1 MINFKKTLY
10 FFSLILLSGFLWWL
24 LLLFNT
30 FPKKF
35 YNEEMTRNPNKL
47 GIVVLTGG
55 KMRIEKGVN
64 LLAKGYG
71 GKLFISG
78 AFKPSDIKM
87 KYGDEKVT
95 KELFDCC
102 VFFGDKAKNTLENAY
117 EVQKWLQGNPEINN
131 IMLVSSYYHLPRS
144 LMIFEKKINSDII
157 IYPVL
162 AESDI
167 DLRTELFFH
176 IKLII
181 SEYFK
186 VIYTLVFLR

>member
-10 FFSLILLSGFLWWL
+10 FFFLILLSGFLWWL

-35 YNEEMTRNPNKL
+35 YNEEIINNPSNM

-55 KMRIEKGVN
+55 ELRIEKGVI

-71 GKLFISG
+71 DKLFISG

-87 KYGDEKVT
+87 KYGLEKVT

-117 EVQKWLQGNPEINN
+117 EVQKWLQSNQEINS

-144 LMIFEKKINSDII
+144 LMIFEKKISSDIT

-176 IKLII
+176 IKLMI

-186 VIYTLVFLR
+186 VLYTLAFLR